1 VRDRLKWADP
11 SLFFLLFKAPGVF
24 FVINKNMRLRRELS
38 IEQASVQEQVG
49 RRDIS
54 GQVEEYAARQVGI
67 SAGRHFSDILV
78 T

>member
-1 VRDRLKWADP
+1 MGWPPLSSKRNN
-11 SLFFLLFKAPGVF
+11 VF
-24 FVINKNMRLRRELS
+24 FVIHKNMRIRRELS

-54 GQVEEYAARQVGI
+54 GQIEEYAARQVGI
-67 SAGRHFSDILV
+67 SAGRHSSDIWI